1 MKFKYRRLEDNILR
15 IDGIDQP
22 DGACG
27 SALWFYGNKKGR
39 LRVNLLLEEPYTT
52 RYIIFLSTK

>member
-1 MKFKYRRLEDNILR
+1 MTSKYRRLEDNILR

-22 DGACG
+22 DGAWG

-39 LRVNLLLEEPYTT
+39 
-52 RYIIFLSTK
+52 